1 MMDILNDAMNFARE
15 VFASD
20 ASGHDFEHTMRVYR
34 MAVRIAQE
42 ENADLL
48 TVQLAALL
56 HDVDDAKLSPE
67 TAEQLDRAVSFLKSH
82 HIPQQQIDD
91 ICAVISQISYSKGF
105 GAPTTLEGM
114 CVQDADRLDAMG
126 AIGIARTFAFGG
138 SRGRVLHDPERM
150 DKTSSIEHFYD
161 KLLKLKDLMNTQT
174 GKRLAAERDAF
185 MRTYLEQFYSEW
197 EGKR

>member
-1 MMDILNDAMNFARE
+1 MNFARE

-42 ENADLL
+42 ENADLV

-82 HIPQQQIDD
+82 HIPQQQIND

-150 DKTSSIEHFYD
+150 DKTSSVEHFYD

-185 MRTYLEQFYSEW
+185 MRAYLEQFYSEW
-197 EGKR
+197 EGKC